1 MAHLDGWDW
10 GLLALGGYIAVV
22 ALVRLMIG
30 HREQTLA
37 RMRQE
42 VEAEQRRQQAAA
54 KAAAAAGAAAP
65 ERRARAA

>member
-30 HREQTLA
+30 HRERTLI
-37 RMRQE
+37 RLRQE
-42 VEAEQRRQQAAA
+42 IEAERRRQQI
-54 KAAAAAGAAAP
+54 AAAAGSGTAGG